1 MQQIQPINSWRMYA
15 KVIENKI
22 TVELPVGLKSQ
33 EVEIF
38 IFPRK
43 AENIPY
49 CFGQEDWKK
58 DFLDISKWDISEDD
72 VRLKTWNIPE
82 F

>member
-1 MQQIQPINSWRMYA
+1 MQQIQPINSWRMYG

-22 TVELPVGLKSQ
+22 TVELPVGLNSQ
-33 EVEIF
+33 EVEII

-49 CFGQEDWKK
+49 YFGQDWKK
-58 DFLDISKWDISEDD
+58 DFLEISNWDISEED

>member
-1 MQQIQPINSWRMYA
+1 MQQIQPINSWRMYG
-15 KVIENKI
+15 KVIENKV
-22 TVELPVGLKSQ
+22 TVELPVGLNSQ

-49 CFGQEDWKK
+49 YFARNG
-58 DFLDISKWDISEDD
+58 
-72 VRLKTWNIPE
+72 
-82 F
+82 